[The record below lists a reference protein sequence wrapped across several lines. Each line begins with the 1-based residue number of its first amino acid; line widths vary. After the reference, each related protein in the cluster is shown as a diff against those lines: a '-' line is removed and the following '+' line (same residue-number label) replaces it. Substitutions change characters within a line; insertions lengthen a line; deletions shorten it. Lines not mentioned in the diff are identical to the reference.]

1 VPDQLKLIRRDVE
14 RSHQGEPAAARLC
27 SSLLLNIGLNLA
39 TFLAVSLRPELTW
52 ATAVF
57 DTSVEFYD
65 SASSSYNLNSR
76 NVSIGLLLN
85 FLKVSVEGLERSVDL
100 ACDLVSKEK
109 NLHELVELEK
119 KQLVANLK
127 AFERMSEVE
136 KSIYLK
142 NVIRQ
147 KLKANKVKLMFY
159 SKLVKFFEAN
169 VAWTFKSEL
178 INCCLMN
185 SPNQFLIKM
194 QFGLNFF
201 N

>member
-1 VPDQLKLIRRDVE
+1 
-14 RSHQGEPAAARLC
+14 
-27 SSLLLNIGLNLA
+27 
-39 TFLAVSLRPELTW
+39 
-52 ATAVF
+52 
-57 DTSVEFYD
+57 
-65 SASSSYNLNSR
+65 
-76 NVSIGLLLN
+76 VSIGLLLN

-147 KLKANKVKLMFY
+147 KLKANKVKLIFY
-159 SKLVKFFEAN
+159 LKF
-169 VAWTFKSEL
+169 VD
-178 INCCLMN
+178 
-185 SPNQFLIKM
+185 FLIFLK
-194 QFGLNFF
+194 QTSPGLLNLSS
-201 N
+201 